1 MKIGPWGKTGCFI
14 DNFNKNKVQLNF
26 QTSRLTLTIPLKNN
40 CSWVIPK
47 VLKVFLRC
55 AQLWSTVTGVA
66 LINRVRWCGKTV
78 HRNTEYLGK
87 AST

>member
-1 MKIGPWGKTGCFI
+1 MSK
-14 DNFNKNKVQLNF
+14 
-26 QTSRLTLTIPLKNN
+26 LTLTIQLKNN

-47 VLKVFLRC
+47 VLKMTVFFVVPNYEAL
-55 AQLWSTVTGVA
+55 LTGVA